1 MFFLKKTC
9 MELSVMPF
17 AVKNKMVADQFD
29 ISELALKLKNGS
41 LALFPTDTL
50 PAISSYPKYSQKIW
64 TIKKRPL
71 NKPLILM
78 GGCLEDLFEFVQP
91 CAIEDGLKM
100 AKIYWPGA
108 LTIILPTTGKISEY
122 LNCNSNTVGFRVPA
136 LKMARDLLIQ
146 SGPLAT
152 TSANLSGESP
162 VENAL
167 EASMQFPGIPIL
179 GPAPWPNSSGMA
191 STVIE
196 WNQGQWKLIRPGS
209 VVLN

>member
-1 MFFLKKTC
+1 MQFAVTNKMIDDQYEIFDLVPKLKK
-9 MELSVMPF
+9 
-17 AVKNKMVADQFD
+17 
-29 ISELALKLKNGS
+29 GS

-50 PAISSYPKYSQKIW
+50 PALCSYAKYSKKIW

-108 LTIILPTTGKISEY
+108 LTIILPTTGNLSDY
-122 LNCNSNTVGFRVPA
+122 LNCNSNSIGFRVPD
-136 LKMARDLLIQ
+136 LKLARDFLIKT
-146 SGPLAT
+146 GPLAT
-152 TSANLSGESP
+152 TSANISGESP

-167 EASMQFPGIPIL
+167 EASIQFPGIPIL
-179 GPAPWPNSSGMA
+179 GPLPWPNSSGKA

-196 WNQGQWKLIRPGS
+196 WNQGKWKLLRSGS